1 MSICSLDHASVQPSP
16 SAICC
21 IENLPHEL
29 LEEIFV
35 HFVFCTDKARR
46 ARLAMRLA
54 HVSKQ
59 WRSFVMALPSFWTQI
74 TVSTIIDAEVLD
86 RIFQLHGH
94 KPLDIAVDFPEPVPL
109 NASLRF
115 WKIILTVARQ
125 IGRCRQLSI
134 RTAGFNYQLI
144 YKAFLNPSY
153 APHLEYLELIRTD
166 RDPTIS
172 ASFPSV
178 KFDPN
183 VLSRVHIN
191 GILWETAMH
200 APAGAYQLHL
210 KDTDAAWLGVP
221 RGMSVQA
228 LIISYTPIGWS
239 TALRLDTSALLSLK
253 VEGDQS
259 ISLFSH
265 QMAFKTLESIEFTS
279 LSDYAWSGLVGLF
292 RRSSGMF
299 ATVKVLKLTRMPY
312 DIELIDSR
320 FLDAFP
326 ALSHLDFFAP
336 TRQPTVEFLEY
347 YKRLAETILPRI
359 TFNNDDVLELYQIA
373 VSNSMA

>member
-1 MSICSLDHASVQPSP
+1 MSLCSPDHARVQPSA
-16 SAICC
+16 SASC
-21 IENLPHEL
+21 IETLPHEL
-29 LEEIFV
+29 LEEIFA
-35 HFVFCTDKARR
+35 HFVFCADGGRR

-54 HVSKQ
+54 HVSKR

-74 TVSTIIDAEVLD
+74 TVSTIIDADVLG
-86 RIFQLHGH
+86 RIFLLHGH
-94 KPLDIAVDFPEPVPL
+94 KPLDISVDFPEPIPL

-279 LSDYAWSGLVGLF
+279 LSEYAWSGLVGLF

-299 ATVKVLKLTRMPY
+299 AAVKQLKLSRMPY
-312 DIELIDSR
+312 DIELIDAR

-326 ALSHLDFFAP
+326 ALDRLDFFAP
-336 TRQPTVEFLEY
+336 ARQPTIEFLEY
-347 YKRLAETILPRI
+347 YKRLAETIPRI
-359 TFNNDDVLELYQIA
+359 TFNHDDVLELHRIA
-373 VSNSMA
+373 VSNSQA

>member
-1 MSICSLDHASVQPSP
+1 
-16 SAICC
+16 
-21 IENLPHEL
+21 
-29 LEEIFV
+29 
-35 HFVFCTDKARR
+35 
-46 ARLAMRLA
+46 
-54 HVSKQ
+54 
-59 WRSFVMALPSFWTQI
+59 MALPNFWTQI
-74 TVSTIIDAEVLD
+74 TVSSIIDAEVLN
-86 RIFQLHGH
+86 RIFQLHAH
-94 KPLDIAVDFPEPVPL
+94 KPLDITLDFPNPIPV

-125 IGRCRQLSI
+125 MDRCRRLSI

-166 RDPTIS
+166 RDPSIS

-183 VLSRVHIN
+183 VLSRVHIS

-200 APAGAYQLHL
+200 TPAGAYQLHL

-265 QMAFKTLESIEFTS
+265 QMAFKTLENIEFTS
-279 LSDYAWSGLVGLF
+279 LSDYAWSGLVTLF

-299 ATVKVLKLTRMPY
+299 GAVKLLRLSRMPY
-312 DIELIDSR
+312 DIELIDAR

-326 ALSHLDFFAP
+326 ALEHLDFNAP
-336 TRQPTVEFLEY
+336 GRQPNGEFLEY
-347 YKRLAETILPRI
+347 YKRLTESISRI
-359 TFNNDDVLELYQIA
+359 TFNGADVLELHRIA
-373 VSNSMA
+373 VSTNSRA